1 MYAYIK
7 TELVSKAHD
16 DSHAQLEAGGAMQR
30 IALPRAVELFYAGH
44 SIYMECETGSI
55 VAKPFALPRADLVW
69 WYPEGEPMRFAPAK
83 VMLVPQLETGPF
95 EEEVGVEADY
105 EWIRGGC

>member
-30 IALPRAVELFYAGH
+30 ISMSAAVSMYYAGH
-44 SIYMECETGSI
+44 SIYMECETGPI
-55 VAKPFALPRADLVW
+55 QAKPFTLPRADLVW
-69 WYPEGEPMRFAPAK
+69 WYPDGEPMRFAPAT
-83 VMLVPQLETGPF
+83 VMLVPLEETGPL
-95 EEEVGVEADY
+95 EEEGIEADY